1 MPRPSRRRQLALP
14 QDAQPIDTFTRVSK
28 GHASSRDKLTIG
40 SAADAP
46 KTRKRKAASARDDER
61 DDERDGLV
69 RRTRSFPPSSDED
82 ELRHPVSLK
91 RICRRD
97 DAEPQPQP
105 RVPPKEK
112 KVVEAPPSG
121 VERAHRPG
129 RPIAV
134 AEVRSRGS
142 NCRRVRCGAEIGLAQ
157 KSKESVSS
165 IPCHLAEL
173 VGLNGAL
180 LRTVALHMA
189 HNGRNAPVDM
199 GSALSDVSRTW
210 GKRQVTVADIR
221 RCIALQSGDGDAA
234 SPLIVS
240 DYGGGRICIELSPD
254 FKGAIIDQ
262 DGLAKRFRDNLE
274 ALCARRAAEDASE
287 VEKDGDTKMEEK
299 DVDVLLQGLSI
310 ADLPQAAVADVA
322 ASAKMDPIRVKG
334 QKALAQL
341 KSGLA
346 AKQLEKEAKQQA
358 HRGGNIS
365 LLERLRAKGLA
376 RASEPLPPTAEEL
389 GRRAALHRVG
399 EVAAIISMLSLSMS
413 PSGRQAFTMAA
424 LSQKIR
430 DSQRMPM
437 SVDEAVACVRL
448 ITTELAPEWLR
459 LVRLGGRENVVV
471 QRGKQPVQRVLEERV
486 QRQLAA

>member
-1 MPRPSRRRQLALP
+1 MPRPSRRRQPALP
-14 QDAQPIDTFTRVSK
+14 QDARPIDTFARVSK
-28 GHASSRDKLTIG
+28 GHASSRDKLAIG
-40 SAADAP
+40 SVADAP
-46 KTRKRKAASARDDER
+46 KTRKRKAASARDGE
-61 DDERDGLV
+61 EDGLV

-97 DAEPQPQP
+97 DAEPQPEP
-105 RVPPKEK
+105 RAPPKEK
-112 KVVEAPPSG
+112 KVAKAPPSG
-121 VERAHRPG
+121 VERAQRPS
-129 RPIAV
+129 RSSIIAE
-134 AEVRSRGS
+134 ARRRGS
-142 NCRRVRCGAEIGLAQ
+142 TCRRVRTGAEIGLAH
-157 KSKESVSS
+157 KSKEIVSS

-173 VGLNGAL
+173 IDLNGAL

-199 GSALSDVSRTW
+199 RSAIPDVSRTW

-221 RCIALQSGDGDAA
+221 RCIALQSGDGDAS

-240 DYGGGRICIELSPD
+240 DYGGGRICIEISPD
-254 FKGAIIDQ
+254 FTGAMIDE
-262 DGLAKRFRDNLE
+262 DGLVKRVRDNLA

-287 VEKDGDTKMEEK
+287 VEKDGDSKMMEDK

-322 ASAKMDPIRVKG
+322 ASAKMDPTRAKG
-334 QKALAQL
+334 QRALAQF

-358 HRGGNIS
+358 HQGSSIS

-376 RASEPLPPTAEEL
+376 RASETLPHTAEAI

-399 EVAAIISMLSLSMS
+399 EVAAIISMLSLSM
-413 PSGRQAFTMAA
+413 PASGRQAFTMAA

-437 SVDEAVACVRL
+437 SGDEAVACVRL

-471 QRGKQPVQRVLEERV
+471 QRGNQPVERDLEERV